1 MDGGIYNWPNDLSSD
16 DTLKARKQMAVMS
29 SAVHHIAAISFTHF
43 IDNFDENMVA
53 IFISYVEVIKLGRI
67 MNDQKFA
74 TGWNNRPEL
83 RR

>member
-29 SAVHHIAAISFTHF
+29 LAVHHIAASLALYYTHF

-53 IFISYVEVIKLGRI
+53 IFY
-67 MNDQKFA
+67 
-74 TGWNNRPEL
+74 
-83 RR
+83 

>member
-43 IDNFDENMVA
+43 IDVCLTFKEKN
-53 IFISYVEVIKLGRI
+53 
-67 MNDQKFA
+67 
-74 TGWNNRPEL
+74 
-83 RR
+83 

>member
-1 MDGGIYNWPNDLSSD
+1 
-16 DTLKARKQMAVMS
+16 MAVMS
-29 SAVHHIAAISFTHF
+29 LAVQHIAAISFTHF